1 MEDEIKSVE
10 AQEPVTDNSAVIADI
25 LRAAGIEDATNEDK
39 PAQEEVQ
46 ESEPETQEE
55 PEETEDNPTEE
66 AGKDKPYTVE
76 ELIELGKSESMDK
89 LDTSRIP
96 PELQPVYKSLQAMS
110 TRRQQTLAEKE
121 KELDARLA
129 KLTNAPASQEPPKPM
144 EQRVYSDPAGVMR
157 EITSKLAETNAQL
170 HKAQEADDIFEV
182 QKLLI
187 QKDTLKDQYLAV
199 QEVVTSASRE
209 TEAVFK
215 AIPNFQEKAPKLVAF
230 THEVLGDNAFTQD
243 EISWLTNP
251 LVTGKMS
258 TKLVHLIN
266 SMYDM
271 KEKQAET
278 VKTAEEKLK
287 KPKPTK
293 SVAPGGGGVVV
304 PTKNLKSLQQRAQTT
319 NDDLDIAEYISAI
332 TKKG

>member
-1 MEDEIKSVE
+1 MEDEIKSVD
-10 AQEPVTDNSAVIADI
+10 AQEPVTDNSDVIADI
-25 LRAAGIEDATNEDK
+25 LRAAAIEDGMYEEEESAQVED
-39 PAQEEVQ
+39 Q
-46 ESEPETQEE
+46 ESIPEPKEE
-55 PEETEDNPTEE
+55 PEETTDNPVEE

-76 ELIELGKSESMDK
+76 ELIEMGKSESMDK

-121 KELDARLA
+121 KELEARLA
-129 KLTNAPASQEPPKPM
+129 QVTNTKEVSQPRPI
-144 EQRVYSDPAGVMR
+144 EQRVYSDPVGVMQ
-157 EITSKLAETNAQL
+157 EINSKIAETNAQL

-199 QEVVTSASRE
+199 QGIVTAASRE
-209 TEAVFK
+209 TESVYK
-215 AIPNFQEKAPKLVAF
+215 AIPNFQEKAPKLVSF
-230 THEVLGDNAFTQD
+230 VNEVLGDNAFTQS

-266 SMYDM
+266 AVYEM
-271 KEKQAET
+271 KEKQVESAKT
-278 VKTAEEKLK
+278 VEEKLK
-287 KPKPTK
+287 KVKPSK
-293 SVAPGGGGVVV
+293 GLSPGSSDIKPVDRGSAAL
-304 PTKNLKSLQQRAQTT
+304 LKRAQTT
-319 NDDLDIAEYISAI
+319 RDDIDMAEYIAAI
-332 TKKG
+332 TSKG